1 MKTISHFLKM
11 KIAGGI
17 AMVADMTGKSK
28 LCQQIEENV
37 SWLSQFGLDE
47 KKGVTR
53 LLYTEEW
60 NAAQKALE
68 EKMKGLHLKT
78 YYDDV
83 GNLFGRL
90 QGTGSE
96 QQVILTGSHIDTVI
110 NGGKYDGAFGVVAG
124 IIALQYLYAHYGS
137 PTKTLEVVSLCE
149 EEGSRFPLTYWGS
162 GNMNGL
168 HSKSD
173 AKHVINK
180 EGVKLDDAMKQLNFG
195 KGLHSEPYRTDIASF
210 IELHIEQGKQLEM
223 SRCDIGIVSSIVGQK
238 RFTVSVKGESNHAGT
253 TPMNIRKDAFY
264 VSCKLAKAFIEL
276 SEKYHNALY
285 VTVGKITLSPNAP
298 NVIPGYVEFTVD
310 IRHHEYK
317 ILQEAER
324 EMKEI
329 IKRTAGDLEVNI
341 DCWMD
346 EKPVAMSKE
355 LSELSKIISSE
366 KNISSRELVSGAGH
380 DSQVFGRRVPTCLLF
395 VPSQDGISHSPKE
408 FTKGEQLEKG
418 VKVLIELLYKLAY

>member
-1 MKTISHFLKM
+1 
-11 KIAGGI
+11 
-17 AMVADMTGKSK
+17 
-28 LCQQIEENV
+28 
-37 SWLSQFGLDE
+37 
-47 KKGVTR
+47 
-53 LLYTEEW
+53 
-60 NAAQKALE
+60 
-68 EKMKGLHLKT
+68 
-78 YYDDV
+78 
-83 GNLFGRL
+83 
-90 QGTGSE
+90 
-96 QQVILTGSHIDTVI
+96 
-110 NGGKYDGAFGVVAG
+110 
-124 IIALQYLYAHYGS
+124 
-137 PTKTLEVVSLCE
+137 
-149 EEGSRFPLTYWGS
+149 
-162 GNMNGL
+162 
-168 HSKSD
+168 
-173 AKHVINK
+173 
-180 EGVKLDDAMKQLNFG
+180 MKQLNFG

-310 IRHHEYK
+310 IRHHEYEV
-317 ILQEAER
+317 LQEAER

-346 EKPVAMSKE
+346 EKPVAMSEE